1 MAIDTT
7 AATGANH
14 PWSIVANATA
24 VHVHVLSGPDGNMQ
38 YGRRLLP

>member
-14 PWSIVANATA
+14 PWSIVADASA
-24 VHVHVLSGPDGNMQ
+24 VHVLSGPDGNMQ